1 MMRWHHAL
9 CQDLGAMKVD
19 IGRGLAKIDTAS
31 QKNTLPAYRSQ
42 GGVTISLT
50 RYITRFLQYAANQTV
65 DTNSA

>member
-1 MMRWHHAL
+1 
-9 CQDLGAMKVD
+9 MKVD